1 MTFTFQETSKSF
13 DEDSSNFHDLKWQKT
28 SKTHAQF
35 HLKLPKIPLT
45 TTNRFLSPIFRDN
58 PAQTHRLIPWLNREL
73 VVLLPPNH
81 TNAIPLILEEM
92 RENLGLHDIQSREIH
107 DYFVRYLHDRT
118 EHFIHEMYNF
128 AISPYDIVGYDRNV
142 DYSARAQTAVTTV
155 EISSNESSDGEVQVI
170 DDGSAGS
177 SSALH
182 SHNTTEVVL
191 ETSGVHEQS
200 CIISDVNTSIIAQ
213 NVPPT
218 TSEVVVESSDSE
230 CQFVLALKPPHL
242 RTPEQVSLDS
252 ASDSDVVFI
261 PNGGNVNESS
271 DSEDDKPLAETVKQ
285 LKSEMVEV
293 EVNEEK
299 INLLNFGASTSTAS
313 QPDENVTNTRKLY
326 YPPIRKR
333 LSGKSIFDSSSSDS
347 SSSSETSD
355 DDWENKKRKN
365 RRKSSKK
372 LKKRRVSSTIVS
384 NTKPLSE
391 LPSSGEARED
401 GAEEVAE
408 EGDVEMGE
416 QFPRV
421 KSVIIKKY
429 DDQHYIQ
436 KSTDS
441 EISSE

>member
-1 MTFTFQETSKSF
+1 
-13 DEDSSNFHDLKWQKT
+13 
-28 SKTHAQF
+28 
-35 HLKLPKIPLT
+35 
-45 TTNRFLSPIFRDN
+45 
-58 PAQTHRLIPWLNREL
+58 
-73 VVLLPPNH
+73 
-81 TNAIPLILEEM
+81 M

-107 DYFVRYLHDRT
+107 DYFVRYLHVRT
-118 EHFIHEMYNF
+118 DHFIHELYNF

-142 DYSARAQTAVTTV
+142 DYSARAQNAVATV

-177 SSALH
+177 SSALQ
-182 SHNTTEVVL
+182 NTTEVVL
-191 ETSGVHEQS
+191 ETAGSNEQS
-200 CIISDVNTSIIAQ
+200 CIIGDVNTSVIAE
-213 NVPPT
+213 NVPLA

-271 DSEDDKPLAETVKQ
+271 DSEDNKPLAETVKL
-285 LKSEMVEV
+285 LKSEMVDV
-293 EVNEEK
+293 EVNEDK
-299 INLLNFGASTSTAS
+299 LNLLNFGASTSTAS
-313 QPDENVTNTRKLY
+313 LPDENVTNTRKLY
-326 YPPIRKR
+326 YHPIRKR
-333 LSGKSIFDSSSSDS
+333 LSGKSIFDSSSSES

-355 DDWENKKRKN
+355 DDWESKKRKN

-391 LPSSGEARED
+391 LPSSGEACVD
-401 GAEEVAE
+401 GGEKGHA
-408 EGDVEMGE
+408 EGDEEMGE

-436 KSTDS
+436 KSTES
-441 EISSE
+441 EMSSE

>member
-1 MTFTFQETSKSF
+1 
-13 DEDSSNFHDLKWQKT
+13 
-28 SKTHAQF
+28 
-35 HLKLPKIPLT
+35 
-45 TTNRFLSPIFRDN
+45 
-58 PAQTHRLIPWLNREL
+58 
-73 VVLLPPNH
+73 
-81 TNAIPLILEEM
+81 M
-92 RENLGLHDIQSREIH
+92 RENLGLYDIQSREIH
-107 DYFVRYLHDRT
+107 DYFVRYLHSRT

-142 DYSARAQTAVTTV
+142 DYSARTQNVVTTV

-177 SSALH
+177 SSAVH
-182 SHNTTEVVL
+182 SQNTTEVVL
-191 ETSGVHEQS
+191 ETTGVHEQS
-200 CIISDVNTSIIAQ
+200 CIIGDVNTSVIAE
-213 NVPPT
+213 NVPAA

-242 RTPEQVSLDS
+242 RTPEQFSLDS

-285 LKSEMVEV
+285 LKSEMVEI
-293 EVNEEK
+293 EPNENK
-299 INLLNFGASTSTAS
+299 LKLLNFGASTSTAS
-313 QPDENVTNTRKLY
+313 QPDESVTNTRKLY
-326 YPPIRKR
+326 YHPIRKR
-333 LSGKSIFDSSSSDS
+333 LSGKSIFDSSSDS

-355 DDWENKKRKN
+355 DDWESKKRKN
-365 RRKSSKK
+365 RKKSSKK

-401 GAEEVAE
+401 ADENN
-408 EGDVEMGE
+408 GDVALGE
-416 QFPRV
+416 EFPRV

-436 KSTDS
+436 KSTES

>member
-1 MTFTFQETSKSF
+1 M
-13 DEDSSNFHDLKWQKT
+13 
-28 SKTHAQF
+28 
-35 HLKLPKIPLT
+35 
-45 TTNRFLSPIFRDN
+45 
-58 PAQTHRLIPWLNREL
+58 
-73 VVLLPPNH
+73 
-81 TNAIPLILEEM
+81 
-92 RENLGLHDIQSREIH
+92 HDIQSRQIH
-107 DYFVRYLHDRT
+107 DYFVRYLHNRT
-118 EHFIHEMYNF
+118 DHFIHELYNF

-142 DYSARAQTAVTTV
+142 DYSARAQNAVTTV

-177 SSALH
+177 SSAVH
-182 SHNTTEVVL
+182 TQDTQVVL
-191 ETSGVHEQS
+191 ETAGINEQS
-200 CIISDVNTSIIAQ
+200 CIIGDVNTNVIAE
-213 NVPPT
+213 NVPPAIS
-218 TSEVVVESSDSE
+218 SEVVVESSDSE

-261 PNGGNVNESS
+261 PNGGNINDTS
-271 DSEDDKPLAETVKQ
+271 DSEDDKPLAETMKQ

-293 EVNEEK
+293 EVGEEK
-299 INLLNFGASTSTAS
+299 LNLLNFGASTSTAS
-313 QPDENVTNTRKLY
+313 QPDENVTNPRKLY
-326 YPPIRKR
+326 YHPIRKR

-347 SSSSETSD
+347 SSSTETSD
-355 DDWENKKRKN
+355 DDWESKKRKN

-391 LPSSGEARED
+391 LPSSGEARDD
-401 GAEEVAE
+401 GQE
-408 EGDVEMGE
+408 EGNADGDVMMGE

-421 KSVIIKKY
+421 KSVIIKKNH
-429 DDQHYIQ
+429 DQHYIQ